1 MKLALISILALVLV
15 LGCVGGERPTTI
27 SSTEGIIIS
36 AFDTTP
42 SATDVLSGDSVIF
55 DVEAENVGGTTAQN
69 VNVVLF
75 GIESQWRETG
85 LDSLVTTSTVKSLGT
100 LRPPQTDRNVPGD
113 FRAAQ
118 WEYKT
123 PRIPEGL
130 TTPLNVEARVT
141 YDYNTNG
148 FIQLTAVNDEEY
160 RRQQVTGS
168 TIDQPV
174 IQNSAGP
181 LQLSVPSTEKSSFVI
196 VDTTNGA
203 SAEFV
208 YPLKIEFQN
217 VGAGFPIGSET
228 VSGDE
233 DEGKLTGTIK
243 LLGPGVMFSNCLGF
257 NDVTEIDLGLAGQNT
272 ESVIVRLRDTQNVPI
287 VCNLKFNT
295 GIWKDRPTDK
305 VNLVFDI
312 NYRYFTKQTAT
323 VNVIGRRME

>member
-1 MKLALISILALVLV
+1 MKIAIISILALVLV
-15 LGCVGGERPTTI
+15 LGCVGGERPTTV
-27 SSTEGIIIS
+27 SSTEGVRIS
-36 AFDTTP
+36 AFQTTP
-42 SATDVLSGDSVIF
+42 SVTNVLSGDSVIF
-55 DVEAENVGGTTAQN
+55 DVEVENIGGTTASN
-69 VNVVLF
+69 VEVRLF
-75 GIESQWRETG
+75 GIESQWRESG
-85 LDSLVTTSTVKSLGT
+85 LDTLVTTSTGKSLGN
-100 LRPPQTDRNVPGD
+100 LRPPQADRNIPGD

-168 TIDQPV
+168 TVDMPV

-181 LQLSVPSTEKSSFVI
+181 LQLSLPSAEKSNFVI
-196 VDTTNGA
+196 VDTSEGA
-203 SAEFV
+203 PLDFV

-217 VGAGFPIGSET
+217 VGSGFPIGSET
-228 VSGDE
+228 VST

-243 LLGPGVMFSNCLGF
+243 LLGPGVRFSNCLGF
-257 NDVTEIDLGLAGQNT
+257 NDVTEIDLGLAAQNT
-272 ESVIVRLRDTQNVPI
+272 ESVIVRLRDTQNVPL
-287 VCNLKFNT
+287 VCNLKFDT

-305 VNLVFDI
+305 VSLVFDV
-312 NYRYFTKQTAT
+312 NYRYFTKETAT
-323 VNVIGRRME
+323 VNVIGRRTE